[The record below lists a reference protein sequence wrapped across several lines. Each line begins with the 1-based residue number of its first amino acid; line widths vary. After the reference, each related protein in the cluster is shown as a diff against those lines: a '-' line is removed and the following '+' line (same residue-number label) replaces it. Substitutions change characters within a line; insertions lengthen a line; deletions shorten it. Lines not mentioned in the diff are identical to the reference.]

1 MAHGHGMPFPYKELG
16 LGFSGSFFRQRGWG
30 PLTSFRGVAGGN
42 YIVDCKRSTDTKR
55 SKQQIGITL
64 IARLVQGEETHG
76 EALAAAFF
84 VRLKDD
90 VVI

>member
-1 MAHGHGMPFPYKELG
+1 VG
-16 LGFSGSFFRQRGWG
+16 LGFSGSFFRPRGLA
-30 PLTSFRGVAGGN
+30 PLTSSHEGEEGN
-42 YIVDCKRSTDTKR
+42 YIVDCKRNMDTRR